1 MGRRARESRKKGKR
15 GTGES
20 PTGVGGKMLA
30 AGQTDF
36 KVERGAGLALNVAT
50 LIHFYLQALPSP
62 DPTEDP
68 RTPTFHW

>member
-1 MGRRARESRKKGKR
+1 
-15 GTGES
+15 
-20 PTGVGGKMLA
+20 MLA